1 MKNPEWGSLKYMN
14 PTKLLVGM
22 DKMLDDFGI
31 KKYKHASDILLDRR
45 VRDVA
50 EDRRCAIFC
59 HGAGRAL
66 GTEILFAAHESADY
80 DYVGAYKHDGAVLTF
95 PIQLKQLVPDRLNPS
110 TSLQREISK
119 LSKYVDA
126 QDLVVAIHVN
136 RKVHIKPQELDTS
149 GVKVKEVWLY
159 GQLQNDATT
168 WLLFG
173 NLMTAEPNAYTFQ
186 LPAA

>member
-1 MKNPEWGSLKYMN
+1 MKNPAWGKLKYMN
-14 PTKLLVGM
+14 PTKLLLGM
-22 DKMLDDFGI
+22 DKMLDDSGI

-45 VRDVA
+45 IRDVA

-59 HGAGRAL
+59 HGAGQAL

-80 DYVGAYKHDGAVLTF
+80 DYVGAYKHNGAVVTF
-95 PIQLKQLVPDRLNPS
+95 PIQLKQLVPDRLNS
-110 TSLQREISK
+110 ATSLQREISK

-126 QDLVVAIHVN
+126 HDLVVAIHIN
-136 RKVHIKPQELDTS
+136 RKVHVKPQEMDTS
-149 GVKVKEVWLY
+149 GVKVKEIWLY
-159 GQLQNDATT
+159 GQLQSDPTS

-173 NLMTAEPNAYTFQ
+173 NLMAATPNAYTFQ